1 MLKLDPAMSR
11 LREGKHIYGLLNSVP
26 SPLLCEMSAA
36 AGYDFLILD
45 MEHLL
50 RSEEELMHCLR
61 ACEQAGIAAW
71 LRVPGVDAKLIGRA
85 LDAGFQA
92 IVLPRVES
100 AKEVE
105 AAIAA
110 AWFPPRGRRSITGG
124 RGTGFGALALQPYIE
139 RGNAEPRI
147 IPMIES
153 AAGLAALPAILK
165 LPGVT
170 MILEGALDLALDLG
184 LGPDPFDPQVWQA
197 LQQMADACGA
207 ADVPFCANPR
217 NSEQLQYWRDRG
229 IRSYLAGEDRGLLLN
244 ALKNR
249 LQTLATPTP

>member
-1 MLKLDPAMSR
+1 MLKPDSAMSR
-11 LREGKHIYGLLNSVP
+11 LSQGKDIYGLLNSVP

-61 ACEQAGIAAW
+61 ACEHAGVAAW
-71 LRVPGVDAKLIGRA
+71 LRVPDVDAKLIGRG

-100 AKEVE
+100 AEEVE
-105 AAIAA
+105 AAVAA

-124 RGTGFGALALQPYIE
+124 RGTGFGALALEPYIE
-139 RGNAEPRI
+139 RVNAEPRI

-165 LPGVT
+165 LPGVA
-170 MILEGALDLALDLG
+170 MVLEGALDLALDLG

-197 LQQMADACGA
+197 LQQMAEACDTAGI
-207 ADVPFCANPR
+207 PFCANPPHPR
-217 NSEQLQYWRDRG
+217 AAAV
-229 IRSYLAGEDRGLLLN
+229 LAG
-244 ALKNR
+244 
-249 LQTLATPTP
+249 